1 MDVPKSDIILSI
13 SCQNLLSLDKT
24 SKSDPMA
31 VLFEVNPQ
39 NHQVAEVGRTENLKN
54 QKNPV
59 FTKSFDVTYFFEKIQ
74 LYRITIYDVDKK
86 SDNLK
91 KHDVIGSI
99 QFNLG
104 ELMGSSGCALNQPLL
119 YDKKPNRKNGSCKV
133 SAEEKSGGN
142 AIIHCKLRGIK
153 LDKKDRFG
161 KSDPYVVFYRS
172 EIEGEGWIPAHE
184 TEYLKSTLNPVWK
197 PFSIAAHKLGGDPYR
212 KIRMTCYDWNKSGKP
227 DLIGHAETTLDELVN
242 QNKREFALIEPKKAK
257 KKKYQNSG
265 ILEFTHLKYEK
276 QYSFLDYLAGGTEIS
291 LVVAV
296 DYTGSN
302 GKFTMQNSLHYT
314 GSGQL
319 NDYQNA
325 IYYIGQILAQYDT
338 SNMFPAFG
346 FGAKIGG
353 QVSHCFPLTGNQ
365 QNPYCM
371 GVQGLLQAY
380 LNSFNLPAF
389 TLWGPTNFAPI
400 ITSTAQ
406 ICRNLRQQGNQ
417 KYFILLILTDGE
429 ITDMNETISA
439 IIEASDLPLSIVIV
453 GIGPANFGSM
463 EKLDSDEKL
472 LTYNGKTA
480 KRDIVQ
486 FVPLRDYKNKGMGE
500 LARVTLAEIP
510 GQFLSYHKKHN
521 IPPNERRTFQN

>member
-1 MDVPKSDIILSI
+1 
-13 SCQNLLSLDKT
+13 
-24 SKSDPMA
+24 
-31 VLFEVNPQ
+31 
-39 NHQVAEVGRTENLKN
+39 
-54 QKNPV
+54 
-59 FTKSFDVTYFFEKIQ
+59 
-74 LYRITIYDVDKK
+74 
-86 SDNLK
+86 
-91 KHDVIGSI
+91 
-99 QFNLG
+99 
-104 ELMGSSGCALNQPLL
+104 
-119 YDKKPNRKNGSCKV
+119 
-133 SAEEKSGGN
+133 
-142 AIIHCKLRGIK
+142 
-153 LDKKDRFG
+153 
-161 KSDPYVVFYRS
+161 
-172 EIEGEGWIPAHE
+172 
-184 TEYLKSTLNPVWK
+184 
-197 PFSIAAHKLGGDPYR
+197 
-212 KIRMTCYDWNKSGKP
+212 
-227 DLIGHAETTLDELVN
+227 
-242 QNKREFALIEPKKAK
+242 
-257 KKKYQNSG
+257 
-265 ILEFTHLKYEK
+265 
-276 QYSFLDYLAGGTEIS
+276 
-291 LVVAV
+291 
-296 DYTGSN
+296 
-302 GKFTMQNSLHYT
+302 MQNSLHYT

-380 LNSFNLPAF
+380 LNSFNFPAF

-406 ICRNLRQQGNQ
+406 ICRNLIQQGTQ

-429 ITDMNETISA
+429 ITDMNETMSA

-453 GIGPANFGSM
+453 GIGPANFDSM
-463 EKLDSDEKL
+463 EKLDSDERL

-521 IPPNERRTFQN
+521 ISPNERRTFQN